1 MPLMRVAVVTSARA
15 AQMMGLEVS
24 ELRLLAALR
33 GRRNNGVEL
42 DVRVVGRRG
51 AREYARRLG
60 ARWYPSVRGT
70 SSPRAFR
77 GANLVHLAGLT
88 LPPPRRVPFVA
99 TFYDLSPFR
108 YDDEGLFPPWGRDV
122 AKRAELLVC
131 PSHFTA
137 SELQEQL
144 SVPAGRIR
152 VVPCGPGADVSTETQ
167 PLSDNELHR
176 LGLTRPFALR
186 LGGWTKRKNVPFL
199 LDAWRRVEKRSPLTL
214 ALAGPPQQARDA
226 QLAEQP
232 LRSVSVLDYLPAE
245 LVPRLLRTA
254 TALVTTSTYE
264 GFGLPVLEALR
275 AGIPVVALRA
285 PFVEEICADA
295 ALLAED
301 VDGFAEAVLRVAE
314 DEDLRKRLV
323 TRGLERAA
331 LFTWERAAE
340 GLVAVYREADHRARS
355 IRA

>member
-1 MPLMRVAVVTSARA
+1 
-15 AQMMGLEVS
+15 MMGLEVS
-24 ELRLLAALR
+24 EFRLLAALR
-33 GRRNNGVEL
+33 EQRNRIEV

-60 ARWYPSVRGT
+60 ARWYPSVRGL

-88 LPPPRRVPFVA
+88 LPPPHRVPFVA
-99 TFYDLSPFR
+99 TFHDLSPFR
-108 YDDEGLFPPWGRDV
+108 YNDEGLFPPWGRDI
-122 AKRAELLVC
+122 AKRAELVVC

-137 SELQEQL
+137 GELQEQL
-144 SVPAGRIR
+144 GVPAARIR
-152 VVPCGPGADVSTETQ
+152 IVPNGPGANVSVKTQ
-167 PLSDNELHR
+167 PLSDAELQR

-186 LGGWTKRKNVPFL
+186 LGGWTQRKNVPFL
-199 LDAWRRVEKRSPLTL
+199 LAAWRHVEERSALTL
-214 ALAGPPQQARDA
+214 ALAGPPQRARDA

-232 LRSVSVLDYLPAE
+232 LRSVSVLDYLPAA

-275 AGIPVVALRA
+275 AGTPVVALRA

-295 ALLAED
+295 ALLADD
-301 VDGFAEAVLRVAE
+301 VDGFAEAVLRIAE
-314 DEDLRKRLV
+314 DEELRKRLV

-331 LFTWERAAE
+331 LFTWERAAK
-340 GLVAVYREADHRARS
+340 GLVAVYGEAGNLTRS
-355 IRA
+355 V